1 MNIIWWTLYILGAL
15 TICILWTQLMA
26 LIGTWLKAYR
36 DSKDPLTLTRK
47 DIQSLV
53 RMEVQAAIAN
63 VEISRT
69 TYPGLGKYSFRIAP
83 KDEALL
89 RDHIHNDFD
98 KEEK

>member
-36 DSKDPLTLTRK
+36 DSKDPLTLSRK
-47 DIQSLV
+47 DVQSLV
-53 RMEVQAAIAN
+53 RMEVQAALAN
-63 VEISRT
+63 IEISRT
-69 TYPGLGKYSFRIAP
+69 TYPGLGKDSFRITP

-89 RDHIHNDFD
+89 RDHIFNDFD

>member
-26 LIGTWLKAYR
+26 LIGTWLKVYR

-53 RMEVQAAIAN
+53 RMEVDAYLSK
-63 VEISRT
+63 E
-69 TYPGLGKYSFRIAP
+69 
-83 KDEALL
+83 
-89 RDHIHNDFD
+89 D
-98 KEEK
+98 K

>member
-26 LIGTWLKAYR
+26 LIGTWLKSYR
-36 DSKDPLTLTRK
+36 DSKDPITLTRK
-47 DIQSLV
+47 DVESLV
-53 RMEVQAAIAN
+53 RMEVQAALAN

-69 TYPGLGKYSFRIAP
+69 TYPGLGKDSFRITP

-89 RDHIHNDFD
+89 RDHIRNDFY

>member
-15 TICILWTQLMA
+15 TICILWIQLMA
-26 LIGTWLKAYR
+26 LIGTWLKSYR

-47 DIQSLV
+47 DVESLV
-53 RMEVQAAIAN
+53 RMEVQAALAN
-63 VEISRT
+63 AEISRT
-69 TYPGLGKYSFRIAP
+69 TYPGLGKYSFQITP

-89 RDHIHNDFD
+89 RDHIRNDFD

>member
-26 LIGTWLKAYR
+26 LIGTWLKSYR
-36 DSKDPLTLTRK
+36 DSKDHLTLTRK
-47 DIQSLV
+47 DVESLV
-53 RMEVQAAIAN
+53 RMEVQAALAN

-69 TYPGLGKYSFRIAP
+69 TYPRLGEDSFRITP

-89 RDHIHNDFD
+89 RDHIRNDFD
-98 KEEK
+98 KEDK

>member
-1 MNIIWWTLYILGAL
+1 MNIIWWTLYILGAI

-36 DSKDPLTLTRK
+36 ESKDPLTMTRK

-53 RMEVQAAIAN
+53 RMEVDAYL
-63 VEISRT
+63 S
-69 TYPGLGKYSFRIAP
+69 
-83 KDEALL
+83 
-89 RDHIHNDFD
+89 

>member
-15 TICILWTQLMA
+15 TICILWTHLMA
-26 LIGTWLKAYR
+26 RIGTWLKSYR

-53 RMEVQAAIAN
+53 RMEVDAYL
-63 VEISRT
+63 S
-69 TYPGLGKYSFRIAP
+69 
-83 KDEALL
+83 
-89 RDHIHNDFD
+89 

>member
-36 DSKDPLTLTRK
+36 ESKDPLTLTRK

-53 RMEVQAAIAN
+53 RMEVDAYM
-63 VEISRT
+63 S
-69 TYPGLGKYSFRIAP
+69 
-83 KDEALL
+83 
-89 RDHIHNDFD
+89 